1 MIYVEIVY
9 RWSTDRSTCVDK
21 TRGRSTRSSEQR
33 VSKRDQLVSHARL
46 VNARA
51 PYTVVGGWNPL
62 VSPLFVISPLL
73 TLLIAY
79 CIILI
84 EYKVYVCQLLINFLY
99 YLFLYKYKLLLLN
112 IKKREFQF
120 FFFNFFNYVNNE

>member
-1 MIYVEIVY
+1 MMYVEVVH

-62 VSPLFVISPLL
+62 ISPLFVLSLL
-73 TLLIAY
+73 LALLIAY
-79 CIILI
+79 CIIFI
-84 EYKVYVCQLLINFLY
+84 EYKVCVSVIN
-99 YLFLYKYKLLLLN
+99 
-112 IKKREFQF
+112 
-120 FFFNFFNYVNNE
+120 

>member
-84 EYKVYVCQLLINFLY
+84 EYKVYVCQLLINSLY

-120 FFFNFFNYVNNE
+120 FFLIFLIT